1 MKTVLIFVK
10 KNMAKKRNTKGKQ
23 MVLDVLSNSSQAL
36 SVDDI
41 HCMLSELD
49 RSTIYRILLSFQE
62 DCLVHTIEVE
72 GKIFF
77 ALCNTCC
84 KDHVHKDDHVHFK
97 CEKCEK
103 ITCLD
108 NSVLVTKL
116 EPGYVVNQIDCLL
129 VGLCKL
135 CS

>member
-1 MKTVLIFVK
+1 METVIIFVK

-23 MVLDVLSNSSQAL
+23 MVIDVLSNSSQAL

-41 HCMLSELD
+41 HYILSELD
-49 RSTIYRILLSFQE
+49 RSTIYRILLSFQD
-62 DCLVHTIEVE
+62 DCFVHSIEVD

-84 KDHVHKDDHVHFK
+84 KDHVHNDDHVHFK

-108 NSVLVTKL
+108 HSVLVTKL
-116 EPGYVVNQIDCLL
+116 EPGYIVNQIDCLL
-129 VGLCKL
+129 IGLCKL